1 MSEMMNAAMFYAPMD
16 VRFER
21 TEVPVAGP
29 GELLVNVRAALTCG
43 TDIKTYQR
51 GHPVIIPKVP
61 STFGHEYSGEIVE
74 VGEGV
79 QGFQVGDRITACNA
93 VPCYNCYYCK
103 IGKNSLCEDL
113 LIVNG
118 AYAEYIVVPERMVR
132 HNVYKLPEHLTYKEA
147 ALSEPL
153 GTAVHAIRYVKIDL
167 GDTVAVVG
175 SGPLGLMLARLAHLQ
190 GARVILVG
198 KGEERL
204 AVASDFGVNEIV
216 DITQV
221 VNPEDRIQAVKSL
234 TDSGRGA
241 DVVIE
246 AVGKPQAWEEALQM
260 GRKAAKIVFFGG
272 CSKGTTITVDTY
284 LLHYTEQTLYGVFHQ
299 TPDDYKRAC
308 DLLASRLVDGRKFVK
323 ESLPLNQLIG
333 AFERVK
339 ALEAIKYAI
348 DPTVME

>member
-1 MSEMMNAAMFYAPMD
+1 MTEMNAAMFYAPMD

-61 STFGHEYSGEIVE
+61 STFGHEYSGEVVQ

-79 QGFQVGDRITACNA
+79 EGIESGDRVTACNA
-93 VPCYNCYYCK
+93 VPCYECYYCK
-103 IGKNSLCEDL
+103 IGKNSLCENL

-118 AYAEYIVVPERMVR
+118 AYAEYIVVPERMVK
-132 HNVYKLPEHLTYKEA
+132 HNVYKLPENMTYEEA

-153 GTAVHAIRYVKIDL
+153 GTAVHAIRYAKIDM

-175 SGPLGLMLARLAHLQ
+175 SGPLGLMLARLSHLQ
-190 GARVILVG
+190 GAKVILLG
-198 KGEERL
+198 KGAERL
-204 AVASDFGVNEIV
+204 NTATEFGVNEII
-216 DITQV
+216 DITEI
-221 VNPEDRIQAVKSL
+221 PDPAGRIQAVKGL
-234 TDSGRGA
+234 TGRGRGA

-246 AVGKPQAWEEALQM
+246 AVGKPEAWEEALQM

-272 CSKGTTITVDTY
+272 CSKGTTITVDTF
-284 LLHYTEQTLYGVFHQ
+284 LLHYTELTLYGVFHQ

-308 DLLASRLVDGRKFVK
+308 DLLADRLVDGRKFVK
-323 ESLPLNQLIG
+323 ESLPLSQLIE
-333 AFERVK
+333 AFDRVK

-348 DPTVME
+348 DPTVMG

>member
-1 MSEMMNAAMFYAPMD
+1 MAEMNAAMFYAPMD

-21 TEVPVAGP
+21 TEVPVAGQ

-51 GHPVIIPKVP
+51 GHPVIIPEVP
-61 STFGHEYSGEIVE
+61 STFGHEYSGEVVE
-74 VGEGV
+74 VGKGV
-79 QGFQVGDRITACNA
+79 EAFKPGDRVTACNA

-103 IGKNSLCEDL
+103 IGKNSLCENL

-118 AYAEYIVVPERMVR
+118 AYAEYIVVPEQMVK
-132 HNVYKLPEHLTYKEA
+132 HNVFKLPPHMTYEEA

-153 GTAVHAIRYVKIDL
+153 GTAVHAMRYAKIDM

-190 GARVILVG
+190 GARVILLG
-198 KGEERL
+198 KGAERL
-204 AVASDFGVNEIV
+204 HTATVFGVNENI
-216 DITQV
+216 DITEV
-221 VNPEDRIQAVKSL
+221 TDPADRIQAVKDL
-234 TDSGRGA
+234 TEGGRGA
-241 DVVIE
+241 DAVIE
-246 AVGKPQAWEEALQM
+246 AVGKPEAWEEAIHM

-272 CSKGTTITVDTY
+272 CSKGTSIEVDTY
-284 LLHYTEQTLYGVFHQ
+284 LLHYTELTLYGVFHQ

-308 DLLASRLVDGRKFVK
+308 HLLANRLVDGRQLVR
-323 ESLPLNQLIG
+323 ESLPLNRLLE
-333 AFERVK
+333 AFDRVK

-348 DPTVME
+348 DPTVMN